1 MKAKLEF
8 DLDNPDDRMGHMRCV
23 KATNMALMLWD
34 IKQKIRSKLK
44 YSNDLSEDELHQW
57 IPLWWNHDGKYL
69 LKTINRGIKS
79 IWYWLPII
87 WKDRNWDSHYIF
99 EIMKH

>member
-23 KATNMALMLWD
+23 KETDMALMLWD

-44 YSNDLSEDELHQW
+44 YSDDLSEDELHQW
-57 IPLWWNHDGKYL
+57 EVMQDEFYSIADDYGINLDL
-69 LKTINRGIKS
+69 LIQ
-79 IWYWLPII
+79 
-87 WKDRNWDSHYIF
+87 
-99 EIMKH
+99 

>member
-57 IPLWWNHDGKYL
+57 EVMQDEFYSIADDYG
-69 LKTINRGIKS
+69 INLDELIQ
-79 IWYWLPII
+79 
-87 WKDRNWDSHYIF
+87 
-99 EIMKH
+99 

>member
-23 KATNMALMLWD
+23 KATDMALMLWD

-57 IPLWWNHDGKYL
+57 EVMQDEFYSIADDYGINLDL
-69 LKTINRGIKS
+69 LIQ
-79 IWYWLPII
+79 
-87 WKDRNWDSHYIF
+87 
-99 EIMKH
+99 